1 MSIFIIKGLSAKI
14 GSKTILHNF
23 SLSAN
28 KGDVIAILGPNG
40 AGKSTLLKSIMK
52 HFSVKITKGNIDYD
66 SHNLNKMT
74 TDQIAKLGIFYTTQ
88 NPIELDGVQMLEFLK
103 LVANKN
109 STKNLSFMQLYS
121 NIQDSLK
128 TFELPNEILT
138 RSVNVGF
145 SGGQKKKN
153 EILQAKLFNPSLILL
168 DEIDSGLDIDAMKII
183 SNFIVKNKKNC
194 VTIVISHHLEFLN
207 ILQPTKVYILVDGY
221 TAKIGDK
228 NLVKV
233 IEKDGFKNFI
243 KNAPKKQEDFE
254 KSDPFII
261 CHKK

>member
-1 MSIFIIKGLSAKI
+1 MSAS
-14 GSKTILHNF
+14 
-23 SLSAN
+23 

-40 AGKSTLLKSIMK
+40 AGKSTLLKCIMK
-52 HFSVKITKGNIDYD
+52 HFNVRITKGSINYD

-74 TDQIAKLGIFYTTQ
+74 TDQIAKLGVFYATQ
-88 NPIELDGVQMLEFLK
+88 NPTELDGVQMLEFLK

-109 STKNLSFMQLYS
+109 NAKTMPFMQLYS
-121 NIQDSLK
+121 TIQDSLK
-128 TFELPNEILT
+128 TLELPTEILT
-138 RSVNVGF
+138 RNVNVGF

-183 SNFIVKNKKNC
+183 SNFIVKNKPNC
-194 VTIVISHHLEFLN
+194 VTIVVSHHIEFLK
-207 ILQPTKVYILVDGY
+207 ILRPSKVFVLVNGS

-233 IEKDGFKNFI
+233 IEKDGFKNFVTNTS
-243 KNAPKKQEDFE
+243 KNEADFE
-254 KSDPFII
+254 KSDPFLV
-261 CHKK
+261 CRKK